1 MVQFYLLILLSQY
14 NVSNI
19 RQGLDVIL
27 ERSWSPFR
35 MRLKSSN
42 TSHWTALG
50 WVGALAHTGQYKK
63 GSLSSSGTL
72 STQDFPQ
79 ILCRL
84 GAILACA
91 IIVIQ
96 LHQVD
101 ALGGTP
107 ILL

>member
-1 MVQFYLLILLSQY
+1 
-14 NVSNI
+14 
-19 RQGLDVIL
+19 
-27 ERSWSPFR
+27 
-35 MRLKSSN
+35 MRLKGSN
-42 TSHWTALG
+42 TFPWTALG

-84 GAILACA
+84 GAILVCA
-91 IIVIQ
+91 IIVVQ

-107 ILL
+107 ILGCLPCGLWGYCYFLIRTFMLLGYRSSSYAV